1 MVRARGAN
9 IYTSGLLSVHD
20 IFVQGQSLTLGLDP
34 KSWRILDFILDVF
47 EFAGLRIPGSAIW
60 SICDFRV
67 VFGRSR

>member
-20 IFVQGQSLTLGLDP
+20 VFVQGQSLTLGLDP